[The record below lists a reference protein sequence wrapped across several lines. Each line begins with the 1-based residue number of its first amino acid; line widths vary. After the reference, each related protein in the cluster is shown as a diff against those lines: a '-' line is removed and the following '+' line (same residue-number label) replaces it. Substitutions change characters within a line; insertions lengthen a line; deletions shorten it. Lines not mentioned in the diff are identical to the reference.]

1 MSQGVPEERALVTGR
16 HTVANINCSLCGT
29 ELGWRYLAAQE
40 EDQQYKVG
48 KYILETR
55 RVVKGIGWEEEE
67 GGVKCVDR
75 IAKVERKKVDSD
87 TDTDSDEDEE
97 GDIVFDSQDEDECE
111 DLFMG
116 IWSEKLASK
125 RRREKAWKMN

>member
-1 MSQGVPEERALVTGR
+1 
-16 HTVANINCSLCGT
+16 
-29 ELGWRYLAAQE
+29 LAAQE

-55 RVVKGIGWEEEE
+55 RVVKGVDWEDEN
-67 GGVKCVDR
+67 GVNLAGNIKDVS
-75 IAKVERKKVDSD
+75 RKKVESDSD
-87 TDTDSDEDEE
+87 TTDSDEDE
-97 GDIVFDSQDEDECE
+97 GDVVFDSQDEDECE

-116 IWSEKLASK
+116 IWSEKLALK

>member
-1 MSQGVPEERALVTGR
+1 VLPNVTQGVAEQRSLVTGR

-29 ELGWRYLAAQE
+29 ELGWRYLGAQE

-55 RVVKGIGWEEEE
+55 RVVKGVGWEEEE
-67 GGVKCVDR
+67 NVGKPVGR
-75 IAKVERKKVDSD
+75 KVESDS
-87 TDTDSDEDEE
+87 DSDELEV
-97 GDIVFDSQDEDECE
+97 VFDSQDEDECE

-116 IWSEKLASK
+116 IWSEKLALK